1 LADNQVRGPVSKALI
16 DEFSREYLAIRVGRR
31 INYFISDVS
40 EMHLHAQIHDIA
52 SML

>member
-16 DEFSREYLAIRVGRR
+16 DEFSREQ
-31 INYFISDVS
+31 
-40 EMHLHAQIHDIA
+40 AQIHDIA